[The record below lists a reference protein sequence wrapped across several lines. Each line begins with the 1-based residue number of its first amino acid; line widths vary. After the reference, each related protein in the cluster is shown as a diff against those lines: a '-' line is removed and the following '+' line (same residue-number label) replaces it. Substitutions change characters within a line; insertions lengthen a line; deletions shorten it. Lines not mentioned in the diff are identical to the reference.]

1 LIARKSTFAAVL
13 CLVAAC
19 GRTGSEKAGS
29 PEADGGGPAASS
41 LGPSA
46 AASGS
51 PAASAAPGA
60 DRAAASPGAD
70 AATTPEEAADSYDDK
85 DPSALQD
92 FHPAL
97 DAHGTWANDPTY
109 GTVWTPSPAEVG
121 ADFTPYVSSGHWV
134 YGDDY
139 VWTSDFEWGWA
150 PFHYGRWVEAGPLGW
165 SWIPGREYA
174 PAWVEWRTGDAYVGW
189 SPAPPLFVWR
199 GGVAVTVG
207 FAPPAP
213 RYVFCAHADLF
224 APAPARIAIMGP
236 RAIEIERQTYVYAA
250 PGGREHFRHGPPLAS
265 LHVPPDRVVHATGH
279 EHGCERA
286 QAFAHPSTCVRL
298 GGHPPT
304 RRPSPEPAPPS
315 HDRPGHP
322 QEGPHGESHPETHGP
337 TEHPHPVAP
346 PGHHAPP
353 PHAAPPQQGAPPK
366 RRK

>member
-1 LIARKSTFAAVL
+1 MLKRERAQQL
-13 CLVAAC
+13 LNVAAEMAIMTLAGAC
-19 GRTGSEKAGS
+19 AHTSDQVYGPASAPPPPRTTGSSAVYQA
-29 PEADGGGPAASS
+29 PAPAAPVPA
-41 LGPSA
+41 GEEPSA
-46 AASGS
+46 AYAETPNPSAES
-51 PAASAAPGA
+51 YSDTDPA
-60 DRAAASPGAD
+60 
-70 AATTPEEAADSYDDK
+70 
-85 DPSALQD
+85 ALQD

-97 DAHGTWANDPTY
+97 DAYGTWSDDPTY
-109 GTVWTPSPAEVG
+109 GSVWTPSAAETG
-121 ADFTPYVSSGHWV
+121 PDFVPYVSGGHWV

-139 VWTSDFEWGWA
+139 AWSSDYTWGWA
-150 PFHYGRWVEAGPLGW
+150 PFHYGRWVHLEARGW

-298 GGHPPT
+298 
-304 RRPSPEPAPPS
+304 
-315 HDRPGHP
+315 
-322 QEGPHGESHPETHGP
+322 
-337 TEHPHPVAP
+337 
-346 PGHHAPP
+346 
-353 PHAAPPQQGAPPK
+353 
-366 RRK
+366 